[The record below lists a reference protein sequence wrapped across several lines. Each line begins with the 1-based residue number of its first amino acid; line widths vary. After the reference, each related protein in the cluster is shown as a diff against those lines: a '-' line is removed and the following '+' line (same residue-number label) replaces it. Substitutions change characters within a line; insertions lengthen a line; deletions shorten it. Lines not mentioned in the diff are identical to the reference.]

1 MKVRLFAALEIPKD
15 ILEQLIE
22 IRKSLYDDEKLK
34 WEGIDKLHITI
45 KFFGDVFE
53 NKIEQINKKLNNIT
67 NNYLRVLGSF
77 TNFGLFYR
85 NNHPAILWAGLEA
98 TQKIVSLHKEINYS
112 MYKLGFQKEV
122 RNFKPH
128 VTLLRLKGKE
138 DIHKIYKFNNYKIDI
153 NNFYFESIKLFKSE
167 LTRSGSVYSE
177 INEFISRKNQL

>member
-22 IRKSLYDDEKLK
+22 IRKSLYDDKKIK

-53 NKIEQINKKLNNIT
+53 NQIEQINKNLNYIT
-67 NNYLRVLGSF
+67 KNYLRIPGAF

-85 NNHPAILWAGLEA
+85 NNHPAILWAGIEA
-98 TQKIVSLHKEINYS
+98 TQEIVSLHKKINNS
-112 MYKLGFQKEV
+112 MYKLGFKKEV

-128 VTLLRLKGKE
+128 LTLLRLKGKE
-138 DIHKIYKFNNYKIDI
+138 DISKIYKFKNYKIDI
-153 NNFYFESIKLFKSE
+153 NNFYFRSIKLFKSE
-167 LTRSGSVYSE
+167 LTRAGSIYSV
-177 INEFISRKNQL
+177 IDEFTFRED